1 MLIFSCNACFIFKYL
16 YSCKPKEVLPFV
28 LDIDQFIVKSVTS
41 SITYSQ
47 SVSNCQNDGK
57 RLCNAKEICRDEK
70 TPVSGEISGDHWV
83 PINDDPNE
91 WIQIGMEILHD
102 KF

>member
-1 MLIFSCNACFIFKYL
+1 M
-16 YSCKPKEVLPFV
+16 PKEFLLF
-28 LDIDQFIVKSVTS
+28 LSDIGQFIVKTVTS
-41 SITYSQ
+41 SITYNQ

-70 TPVSGEISGDHWV
+70 TPVSGDISGDHWV
-83 PINDDPNE
+83 PINDDSNE
-91 WIQIGMEILHD
+91 WIQIGMEIMHN